1 MVTCLEWVGN
11 GKKIAC
17 VLEGADDS
25 WTIPKDVINTYCY
38 IMSTFILPKVMLIRK
53 VGNTRLHF
61 VVHFLAVLPLNDK
74 RG

>member
-38 IMSTFILPKVMLIRK
+38 IMSTFILPKVISK
-53 VGNTRLHF
+53 C
-61 VVHFLAVLPLNDK
+61 
-74 RG
+74 